1 MQWYTFINTS
11 ITLRFAYDT
20 FRINEIIISK
30 SINISITFAMAID
43 NCLQNSLKQ
52 RIYRFPDK
60 PIGYLCSFL
69 IHCAR
74 KYFYLFSALLLC
86 LCLTLFNTN
95 FPFSLPLLLFYTS
108 HTLSSSLS
116 LSLSVTH
123 RTLIPF
129 GFDFSLQA
137 FVRFSARR
145 MDTTAAAS
153 ATARMAGRERSA
165 TSRSGSAR
173 CPIAPAMDA
182 ASRAS
187 AAASAAGRDP
197 TAINVSV
204 KPEMG

>member
-1 MQWYTFINTS
+1 MLLSYPLCPQVFLFIF
-11 ITLRFAYDT
+11 RFA
-20 FRINEIIISK
+20 
-30 SINISITFAMAID
+30 
-43 NCLQNSLKQ
+43 
-52 RIYRFPDK
+52 
-60 PIGYLCSFL
+60 
-69 IHCAR
+69 
-74 KYFYLFSALLLC
+74 
-86 LCLTLFNTN
+86 
-95 FPFSLPLLLFYTS
+95 SLPLSDTFQYQFSFFASASSFLHFS
-108 HTLSSSLS
+108 HSVPLS
-116 LSLSVTH
+116 LPLSHHLSLFLSVTH

-204 KPEMG
+204 KAEMG

>member
-1 MQWYTFINTS
+1 MLLSYPLCPQIFLFIF
-11 ITLRFAYDT
+11 RFA
-20 FRINEIIISK
+20 
-30 SINISITFAMAID
+30 
-43 NCLQNSLKQ
+43 
-52 RIYRFPDK
+52 
-60 PIGYLCSFL
+60 
-69 IHCAR
+69 
-74 KYFYLFSALLLC
+74 
-86 LCLTLFNTN
+86 
-95 FPFSLPLLLFYTS
+95 SLPLSDTFQYQFSFFASAPSFLHFS
-108 HTLSSSLS
+108 HSVPLSLPIS

-153 ATARMAGRERSA
+153 ATARMAGRARSA